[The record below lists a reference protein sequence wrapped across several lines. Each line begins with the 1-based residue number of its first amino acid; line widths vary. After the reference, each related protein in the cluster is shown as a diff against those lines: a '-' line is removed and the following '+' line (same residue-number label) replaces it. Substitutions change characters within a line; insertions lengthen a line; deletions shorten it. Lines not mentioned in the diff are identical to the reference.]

1 MISENTKGAFLI
13 SLAAAC
19 YVMSDIFMKFLSS
32 EISMFQIT
40 FLRGLLVTFFL
51 FSYCYMSE
59 ASFFIKEWRDR
70 IVITIRSILEVIMT
84 YTFLTALFN
93 MNVANANAILQLI
106 PLMVL
111 LGSFIFLR
119 QSPKTYEWIAVLVGC
134 FGAVIIIR
142 PGASDFNFFTVHAL
156 VAVFCLSARDL
167 LTVRLNKNIPSNIV
181 AFYSALMLTMVSFL
195 LSEDTHLF
203 EKVDNSLFIVYTAIF
218 VSIGYTA
225 SVSAMRYGDVTFV
238 SPFRYTALIW
248 ASIMGFIFFGEIPKF
263 STLFG
268 GSLIILAGIFIFYKS
283 KDNDK
288 TLKN

>member
-84 YTFLTALFN
+84 YTFLAALFN

-142 PGASDFNFFTVHAL
+142 PGASDFNFFTIHAL

-167 LTVRLNKNIPSNIV
+167 LTVRLNKNIPSNVV

-203 EKVDNSLFIVYTAIF
+203 GKVDNSLFIVYTAIF
-218 VSIGYTA
+218 VSIGYIA
-225 SVSAMRYGDVTFV
+225 SVSAMRYGEVTFV
-238 SPFRYTALIW
+238 SPFRYTALLW
-248 ASIMGFIFFGEIPKF
+248 ASVMGFIFFGEIPKF

-283 KDNDK
+283 KDNKK
-288 TLKN
+288 TL

>member
-84 YTFLTALFN
+84 YTFLAALFN

-167 LTVRLNKNIPSNIV
+167 LTVRLNKNIPSNVV

-203 EKVDNSLFIVYTAIF
+203 GKVDNSLFIVYTAIF
-218 VSIGYTA
+218 VSIGYIA
-225 SVSAMRYGDVTFV
+225 SVSAMRYGEVTFV
-238 SPFRYTALIW
+238 SPFRYTALLW
-248 ASIMGFIFFGEIPKF
+248 ASVMGFIFFGEIPKF

-283 KDNDK
+283 KDNKK
-288 TLKN
+288 TL

>member
-84 YTFLTALFN
+84 YAFLTALFN

-119 QSPKTYEWIAVLVGC
+119 QSPKTYEWVAVLVGC

-142 PGASDFNFFTVHAL
+142 PGASDFNFFTIHAL

-167 LTVRLNKNIPSNIV
+167 LTVRLNKNIPSNVV

-195 LSEDTHLF
+195 LSEDTDLF
-203 EKVDNSLFIVYTAIF
+203 GKVDNSLFIVYTAIF
-218 VSIGYTA
+218 VSIGYLA
-225 SVSAMRYGDVTFV
+225 SVSAMRYGEVTFV
-238 SPFRYTALIW
+238 SPFRYTALLW
-248 ASIMGFIFFGEIPKF
+248 ASVMGFIFFGEIPKF

-283 KDNDK
+283 KDNKK
-288 TLKN
+288 TL

>member
-70 IVITIRSILEVIMT
+70 IVITIRSTLEVIMT
-84 YTFLTALFN
+84 YAFLAALFN

-142 PGASDFNFFTVHAL
+142 PGASDFNFFTIHAL

-195 LSEDTHLF
+195 LSEDTDLF
-203 EKVDNSLFIVYTAIF
+203 GKVDNSLFIVYTAIF
-218 VSIGYTA
+218 VSIGYIA
-225 SVSAMRYGDVTFV
+225 SVSAMRFGEVTFV
-238 SPFRYTALIW
+238 SPFRYTALLW
-248 ASIMGFIFFGEIPKF
+248 ASVMGFIFFGEIPKF

-268 GSLIILAGIFIFYKS
+268 GSLIILAGVFIFYKS
-283 KDNDK
+283 KDNKK
-288 TLKN
+288 TL

>member
-84 YTFLTALFN
+84 YAFLAALFN

-248 ASIMGFIFFGEIPKF
+248 ASVMGFIFFGEIPKF

-283 KDNDK
+283 KDNKK
-288 TLKN
+288 TL

>member
-40 FLRGLLVTFFL
+40 YLRGLLVTFFL

-59 ASFFIKEWRDR
+59 ASCFIKEWRDR
-70 IVITIRSILEVIMT
+70 IVISIRTTLEVIMT
-84 YTFLTALFN
+84 YAFLAALFN

-106 PLMVL
+106 PLIVL

-142 PGASDFNFFTVHAL
+142 PGASDFNFFTIHAL

-195 LSEDTHLF
+195 LSEDTDLF
-203 EKVDNSLFIVYTAIF
+203 GKVDNSLFIVYTAIF
-218 VSIGYTA
+218 VSIGYIA
-225 SVSAMRYGDVTFV
+225 SVSAMRYGEVTFV
-238 SPFRYTALIW
+238 SPFRYTALLW
-248 ASIMGFIFFGEIPKF
+248 ASVMGFIFFGEIPKL

-283 KDNDK
+283 KDNKK
-288 TLKN
+288 TL

>member
-70 IVITIRSILEVIMT
+70 IVITIRSTLEVIMT
-84 YTFLTALFN
+84 YAFLAALFN

-106 PLMVL
+106 PLIVL

-142 PGASDFNFFTVHAL
+142 PGASDFNFFTIHAL

-167 LTVRLNKNIPSNIV
+167 LTVRLNKNIPSNVV

-203 EKVDNSLFIVYTAIF
+203 GKVDNSLFIVYTAIF
-218 VSIGYTA
+218 VSIGYIA
-225 SVSAMRYGDVTFV
+225 SVSAMRYGEVTFV
-238 SPFRYTALIW
+238 SPFRYTALLW
-248 ASIMGFIFFGEIPKF
+248 ASVMGFIFFGEIPKF

-283 KDNDK
+283 KDNKK
-288 TLKN
+288 TL

>member
-40 FLRGLLVTFFL
+40 FLRGLFVTFFL
-51 FSYCYMSE
+51 FSYCYMSK
-59 ASFFIKEWRDR
+59 ASFFVKEWRDR

-84 YTFLTALFN
+84 YAFLTALFN

-119 QSPKTYEWIAVLVGC
+119 QSPKTHEWIAVLVGC
-134 FGAVIIIR
+134 LGTVIIIR
-142 PGASDFNFFTVHAL
+142 PGSSDFNFFTIHAL

-203 EKVDNSLFIVYTAIF
+203 GKVDNSLFIVYTAIF
-218 VSIGYTA
+218 VSIGYIA
-225 SVSAMRYGDVTFV
+225 SVSAMRYGEVTFV
-238 SPFRYTALIW
+238 SPFRYTALLW
-248 ASIMGFIFFGEIPKF
+248 ASVMGFIFFGEIPKF

-283 KDNDK
+283 KDNK
-288 TLKN
+288 NTL

>member
-40 FLRGLLVTFFL
+40 FLRGLFVTFFL
-51 FSYCYMSE
+51 FSYCYMSK
-59 ASFFIKEWRDR
+59 ASFFVKEWRDR

-84 YTFLTALFN
+84 YAFLTALFN

-119 QSPKTYEWIAVLVGC
+119 QSPKTHEWIAVLVGC
-134 FGAVIIIR
+134 LGTVIIIR
-142 PGASDFNFFTVHAL
+142 PGSSDFNFFTIHAL

-203 EKVDNSLFIVYTAIF
+203 GKVDNSLFIVYTAIF
-218 VSIGYTA
+218 VSIGYIA
-225 SVSAMRYGDVTFV
+225 SVSAMRYGEVTFV
-238 SPFRYTALIW
+238 SPFRYTALLW
-248 ASIMGFIFFGEIPKF
+248 ASVMGFIFFGEIPKF

-283 KDNDK
+283 KDNKK
-288 TLKN
+288 TL

>member
-40 FLRGLLVTFFL
+40 YLRGLLVTFFL

-70 IVITIRSILEVIMT
+70 IVITIRSTLEVIMT
-84 YTFLTALFN
+84 YAFLAALFN

-142 PGASDFNFFTVHAL
+142 PGASDFNFFTIHAL

-167 LTVRLNKNIPSNIV
+167 LTVRLNKNIPSNVV

-195 LSEDTHLF
+195 LSE
-203 EKVDNSLFIVYTAIF
+203 V
-218 VSIGYTA
+218 
-225 SVSAMRYGDVTFV
+225 
-238 SPFRYTALIW
+238 W
-248 ASIMGFIFFGEIPKF
+248 
-263 STLFG
+263 
-268 GSLIILAGIFIFYKS
+268 
-283 KDNDK
+283 
-288 TLKN
+288 

>member
-40 FLRGLLVTFFL
+40 YLRGLLVTFFL

-70 IVITIRSILEVIMT
+70 IVITIRSTLEVIMT
-84 YTFLTALFN
+84 YAFLAALFN

-142 PGASDFNFFTVHAL
+142 PGASDFNFFTIHAL

-203 EKVDNSLFIVYTAIF
+203 GKVDNSLFIVYTAIF
-218 VSIGYTA
+218 VSIGYIA
-225 SVSAMRYGDVTFV
+225 SVSAMRYGEVTFV
-238 SPFRYTALIW
+238 SPFRYTALLW
-248 ASIMGFIFFGEIPKF
+248 ASVMGFIFFGEIPKF

-283 KDNDK
+283 KDNKK
-288 TLKN
+288 TL

>member
-40 FLRGLLVTFFL
+40 YLRGLLVTFFL

-59 ASFFIKEWRDR
+59 ASFFIEEWRDR

-84 YTFLTALFN
+84 YAFLAALFN

-106 PLMVL
+106 PLIVL

-142 PGASDFNFFTVHAL
+142 PGASDFNFFTIHAL

-167 LTVRLNKNIPSNIV
+167 LTVRLNKNIPSNVV
-181 AFYSALMLTMVSFL
+181 AFYSALMLTVVSFL
-195 LSEDTHLF
+195 LSEDTDLF
-203 EKVDNSLFIVYTAIF
+203 GKVDNSLFIVYTAIF
-218 VSIGYTA
+218 VSIGYIA
-225 SVSAMRYGDVTFV
+225 SVSAMRYGEVTFV
-238 SPFRYTALIW
+238 SPFRYTALLW
-248 ASIMGFIFFGEIPKF
+248 ASVMGFIFFGEIPKF

-283 KDNDK
+283 KDNKK
-288 TLKN
+288 TL

>member
-84 YTFLTALFN
+84 YAFLAALFN

-142 PGASDFNFFTVHAL
+142 PGASDFNFFTIHAL

-203 EKVDNSLFIVYTAIF
+203 GKVDNSLFIVYTAIF
-218 VSIGYTA
+218 VSIGYIA
-225 SVSAMRYGDVTFV
+225 SVSAMRYGEVTFV
-238 SPFRYTALIW
+238 SPFRYTALLW
-248 ASIMGFIFFGEIPKF
+248 ASVMGFIFFGEIPKF

-283 KDNDK
+283 KDNKK
-288 TLKN
+288 TL

>member
-84 YTFLTALFN
+84 YAFLTALFN

-106 PLMVL
+106 PLIVL

-142 PGASDFNFFTVHAL
+142 PGASDFNFFTIHAL

-203 EKVDNSLFIVYTAIF
+203 GKVDNSLFIVYTAIF
-218 VSIGYTA
+218 VSIGYIA
-225 SVSAMRYGDVTFV
+225 SVSAMRYGEVTFV
-238 SPFRYTALIW
+238 SPFRYTALLW
-248 ASIMGFIFFGEIPKF
+248 ASVMGFIFFGEIPKF

-283 KDNDK
+283 KDNKK
-288 TLKN
+288 TL

>member
-84 YTFLTALFN
+84 YTFLAALFN

-106 PLMVL
+106 PLIVL

-203 EKVDNSLFIVYTAIF
+203 GKVDNSLFIVYTAIF

-248 ASIMGFIFFGEIPKF
+248 ASVMGFIFFDEIPKF

-283 KDNDK
+283 KDNKK
-288 TLKN
+288 TL